1 MESSESYMVFGPV
14 PSRRL
19 GKSLGINN
27 IPPKICTY
35 SCVYCQLGKT
45 LKMQVKRSLFYNTQE
60 VVKAVKDMVEKLKE
74 KNEIIDYLSFVPDG
88 EPTLDLQ
95 LGEKIR
101 QLKTLGI
108 KIAVISNASL
118 VWDKEVREDLKLADW
133 VSLKIDALTPSIWR
147 KVDRPHRSLELEKI
161 LEGIQNFSQDFHG
174 SLQTETMLVQDINV
188 QEEELR
194 QVAKFIASLDVHQC
208 YLSIPTRPPAV
219 KWVKAPAPSRI
230 TIAYQVFKEYALPV
244 ECLLG
249 FSTQPFGSTGD
260 IERDLLSITSV
271 HPMRDSEIAAFLKK
285 TGEDRQIVDRLIK
298 EKKLIQTDFG
308 NQRFYIRN
316 FSNDTVHL
324 RI

>member
-1 MESSESYMVFGPV
+1 MENNESYIVFGPV

-35 SCVYCQLGKT
+35 SCVYCQVGKT
-45 LKMQVKRSLFYNTQE
+45 LKMEVGRSLFYDTKE
-60 VVKAVKDMVEKLKE
+60 VVKIVEEAVKKFQQ

-88 EPTLDLQ
+88 EPTLDLE

-101 QLKTLGI
+101 QLKHLGI

-118 VWDKEVREDLKLADW
+118 IWQNEVREDLKEADW

-147 KVDRPHRSLELEKI
+147 KVDRPHRSLELDNI
-161 LEGIQNFSQDFHG
+161 LEGIKAFSKEFRG
-174 SLQTETMLVQDINV
+174 SLNTETMLVRDINDK
-188 QEEELR
+188 EEELHKIAR
-194 QVAKFIASLDVHQC
+194 FIKEINVHRS
-208 YLSIPTRPPAV
+208 YISIPTRPPTVNWA
-219 KWVKAPAPSRI
+219 KPPLPEKI
-230 TIAYQVFKEYALPV
+230 TMAHHIFQEAKLPV

-249 FSTQPFGSTGD
+249 FAVQSFGSTGD

-271 HPMRDSEIAAFLKK
+271 HPMRESEIRGFLEKAGENWQIMESLLDKK
-285 TGEDRQIVDRLIK
+285 ELILT
-298 EKKLIQTDFG
+298 EFG

-316 FSNDTVHL
+316 FSN
-324 RI
+324 IKNK